1 MAQRHA
7 LLVIGGD
14 APRRHV
20 LPTLGNVDVV
30 ICADSGFDH
39 ALALDLVP
47 HVVIGDMDSIVDVDR
62 ARAHGSH
69 IVEARPD
76 KDFTDTELA
85 LAHALADG
93 ATELTVLWGGGDR
106 FDHVLGVLAALAAPD
121 LARLD
126 RLTAWVGDDR
136 MHIVHGGRRARFGT
150 EVGRTVSLVPLAGS
164 AHGVTTTGL
173 RWALDDAS
181 LEGSRARGVS
191 NIAVAD
197 TVSVSVRS
205 GCVSVVLPAVSI
217 ESIAPQK

>member
-1 MAQRHA
+1 MKRRHA

-14 APRRHV
+14 APRRHA
-20 LPTLGNVDVV
+20 LPTIGTVDVV

-39 ALALDLVP
+39 ALALDLTP
-47 HVVIGDMDSIVDVDR
+47 HVVIGDMDSIVDIDR

-69 IVEARPD
+69 VVEAHPD

-85 LAHALADG
+85 LAHALTDG

-136 MHIVHGGRRARFGT
+136 MHIVHGGRRVQFTIEA
-150 EVGRTVSLVPLAGS
+150 GRTVSLVPLAGS
-164 AHGVTTTGL
+164 AHGVTTSGL
-173 RWALDDAS
+173 RWALDDAT

-191 NIAVAD
+191 NVSVAD
-197 TVSVSVRS
+197 IVSVSVDS
-205 GCVSVVLPAVSI
+205 GCVSVVLPAPSNDSTI
-217 ESIAPQK
+217 LEK

>member
-1 MAQRHA
+1 MDQRHA

-14 APRRHV
+14 APRRHA
-20 LPTLGNVDVV
+20 LDGIEPVDVI

-39 ALALDLVP
+39 ALGLDLVP
-47 HVVIGDMDSIVDVDR
+47 HVVIGDMDSIADVDR
-62 ARAHGSH
+62 ARAHGSR
-69 IVEARPD
+69 IVEAHPD

-93 ATELTVLWGGGDR
+93 ATSLTVLWGGGDR

-121 LARLD
+121 LGRLE

-136 MHIVHGGRRARFGT
+136 MHIVHGGRQVRFTT

-173 RWALDDAS
+173 RWTLENAS

-191 NIAVAD
+191 NVAVAE
-197 TVSVSVRS
+197 TVNVSVAS
-205 GCVSVVLPAVSI
+205 GCVGVVLPKGTA
-217 ESIAPQK
+217 

>member
-1 MAQRHA
+1 MAPRHA

-14 APRRHV
+14 APRRHA
-20 LPTLGNVDVV
+20 LDAIEPVDVV

-47 HVVIGDMDSIVDVDR
+47 NVVIGDMDSIADVDR
-62 ARAHGSH
+62 ARAHGSRV
-69 IVEARPD
+69 VEAHPD

-93 ATELTVLWGGGDR
+93 ATALTVLWGGGDR

-121 LARLD
+121 LGRLD

-136 MHIVHGGRRARFGT
+136 MHIVHGGRHVRFAT
-150 EVGRTVSLVPLAGS
+150 EIGRTVSLVPLAGS
-164 AHGVTTTGL
+164 ALGVTTTGL
-173 RWALDDAS
+173 RWTLDNAS

-191 NIAVAD
+191 NLAVEPM
-197 TVSVSVRS
+197 VSVSVGS
-205 GCVSVVLPAVSI
+205 GCVGVVLPKGSR
-217 ESIAPQK
+217 